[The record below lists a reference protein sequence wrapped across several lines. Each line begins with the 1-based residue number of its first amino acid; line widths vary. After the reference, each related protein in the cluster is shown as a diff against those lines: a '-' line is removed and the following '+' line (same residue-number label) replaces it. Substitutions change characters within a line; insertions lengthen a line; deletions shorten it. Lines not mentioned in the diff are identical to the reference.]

1 MAKDGMTADLK
12 KMGAAALAL
21 MTLAILSVLGMVV
34 LTEFKTSL
42 PDLDNSTNTIQ
53 RIQNS
58 TINLYLGA
66 IAIFGTFATILALI
80 VVVKTVIGVVKGT

>member
-34 LTEFKTSL
+34 LTEFKTSTSTSNTQVNTTI
-42 PDLDNSTNTIQ
+42 DLFIAG
-53 RIQNS
+53 
-58 TINLYLGA
+58 L
-66 IAIFGTFATILALI
+66 AIFGTFATILALI
-80 VVVKTVIGVVKGT
+80 VVVKAVIGVVKGT